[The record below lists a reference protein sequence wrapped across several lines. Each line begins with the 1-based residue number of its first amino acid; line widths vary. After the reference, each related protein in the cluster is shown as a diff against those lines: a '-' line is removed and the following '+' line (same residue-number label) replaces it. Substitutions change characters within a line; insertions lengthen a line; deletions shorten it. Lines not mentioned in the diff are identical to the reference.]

1 MHKWLPFILFVIILG
16 AARILG
22 AITPDDLPNLQPF
35 GALFFCGMAFFG
47 VKWLWAPALAW
58 FLTYPLT
65 SALNGYALSA
75 QLLVPLL
82 GFIAIVAFAKFFK
95 GKSLRKIFFGSLGAA
110 LVFYLLT
117 NTLSWALNPSYAKS
131 LGGWS
136 QALFTGL
143 PGFPPTW
150 TFFRNSLISQA
161 VFTGAFMLAHANLPA
176 LLPQKLKQA
185 SGA

>member
-1 MHKWLPFILFVIILG
+1 MQKWLPLFVLVVILG

-22 AITPDDLPNLQPF
+22 SLTPEDLPNLQPF

-65 SALNGYALSA
+65 SALNGYGWSA
-75 QLLVPLL
+75 QLLVPVV

-95 GKSLRKIFFGSLGAA
+95 GKSLGKIFFGSLGAA
-110 LVFYLLT
+110 VVFYLLT
-117 NTLSWALNPSYAKS
+117 NTLSWAFDPGYVKS
-131 LGGWS
+131 FSGWS

-143 PGFPPTW
+143 PGYPPTW
-150 TFFRNSLISQA
+150 TFFRNSLIAQGL
-161 VFTGAFMLAHANLPA
+161 FTGVFFLAHANLPA
-176 LLPQKLKQA
+176 LLPQKLEQA
-185 SGA
+185 SRA

>member
-1 MHKWLPFILFVIILG
+1 M
-16 AARILG
+16 G

-35 GALFFCGMAFFG
+35 GALFFCGMVFFG

-65 SALNGYALSA
+65 SALNGYAWSA

-117 NTLSWALNPSYAKS
+117 NTLSWALDPGYAKS
-131 LGGWS
+131 AWRLEPGS
-136 QALFTGL
+136 PLHRTSRLPADLDLFC
-143 PGFPPTW
+143 
-150 TFFRNSLISQA
+150 RNSLISQA
-161 VFTGAFMLAHANLPA
+161 VFTGAFMLAHAKPA
-176 LLPQKLKQA
+176 RSHCPKNWSRA